1 MCSSGCFR
9 NVMSI
14 LYWSTDTTFYVDSIF
29 TTLVTHWANLV
40 KRWIHFWHVAT
51 IILPFGGC
59 DVAAALFSVTNF
71 ISIIMFAV
79 FVNVLLT
86 FLQGF
91 GEVKKTVFLQVW
103 ACFIWQY
110 FWQLYPLFAHTVT
123 APSSHPFNLTLW
135 AHEKVEDFVTEFS
148 YFKFGFSLV
157 SKQFVIRHATRDKT
171 FHRMFRNTNSG
182 QWIFEQK
189 QSAIQNNTETCYICR
204 NRSKFACTT
213 SNNAHY
219 LLSRIHTT
227 WDGKFAPTLAK

>member
-91 GEVKKTVFLQVW
+91 GEVKKLFSCKFEHVSFGNIFDSFILYSRTQLLLHPRTHSILHSEHMERLNILWRNFL
-103 ACFIWQY
+103 
-110 FWQLYPLFAHTVT
+110 T
-123 APSSHPFNLTLW
+123 S
-135 AHEKVEDFVTEFS
+135 
-148 YFKFGFSLV
+148 SLV
-157 SKQFVIRHATRDKT
+157 SVW
-171 FHRMFRNTNSG
+171 FRNNLSSDMQQGIKLFIECFGIQILASESSNKSSLQFKTI
-182 QWIFEQK
+182 QRHVTYA
-189 QSAIQNNTETCYICR
+189 AIEANLHARLPITHIIYSLEYTLHETE
-204 NRSKFACTT
+204 SL
-213 SNNAHY
+213 H
-219 LLSRIHTT
+219 LH
-227 WDGKFAPTLAK
+227 